1 ATMRLLREG
10 LLARAIRSERVDPD
24 DMLKLDAALK
34 SYLPQGKPP
43 TITVNFVK
51 TLQARCPHCHKLSEV
66 SAEPFENEPRQTH
79 PDPAVAARA
88 IAATRHPRQPSRR
101 SPSRTVLRSRDIVR
115 ALALRP
121 CTPAF
126 SATAR
131 CLR

>member
-1 ATMRLLREG
+1 MTSAARFKAIAKEVARDLEAEPDSEIVQHVATMRLLREG

-66 SAEPFENEPRQTH
+66 SAEPFENE
-79 PDPAVAARA
+79 
-88 IAATRHPRQPSRR
+88 
-101 SPSRTVLRSRDIVR
+101 
-115 ALALRP
+115 
-121 CTPAF
+121 
-126 SATAR
+126 
-131 CLR
+131 